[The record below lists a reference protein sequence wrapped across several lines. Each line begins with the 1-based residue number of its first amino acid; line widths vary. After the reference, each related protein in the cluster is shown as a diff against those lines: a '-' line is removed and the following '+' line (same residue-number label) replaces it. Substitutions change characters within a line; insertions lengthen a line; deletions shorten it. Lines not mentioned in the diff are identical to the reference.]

1 MNLTTKRILG
11 VVAAAGL
18 VVGSVV
24 ATSSAQAATKSV
36 TIAFQSPLTG
46 SEAGLGQDELLG
58 AKTALYEYN
67 QTHPAIQVNL
77 QTYDDQADGS
87 IAPGVALKEAQT
99 AAVIGIVGSCC
110 SGASKA
116 SFPAWKAGRV
126 TIISPSATNAT
137 LTDPK
142 SATNGFPYFHRV
154 AATDA
159 FQGPA
164 LARYAVKG
172 ITNPQVYLI
181 DDASTY
187 GAGLKALT
195 LPNLK
200 AQSATTIV
208 GSDTVIA
215 PAADYSATASK
226 VVSAKASVV
235 IYFGYYSD
243 AGKLKKALDLA
254 GYKGVFASG
263 DGTDDNGY
271 ITSAGAA
278 DAEGTLI
285 TSQSVPF
292 ELAAPAAVLAD
303 FTKATGLASAAG
315 HAYVT
320 QAYNAMNA
328 FLQCIKSGA
337 TTRPAIQ
344 GCVATGTF
352 TDVTGAKYSFTRYGD
367 IAQGAPV
374 GAYIVKNGQ
383 IIPVGNA

>member
-1 MNLTTKRILG
+1 MNLTTKRTLG
-11 VVAAAGL
+11 VAAAVALAFGSL
-18 VVGSVV
+18 VAS
-24 ATSSAQAATKSV
+24 TAQAAPKTV

-67 QTHPAIQVNL
+67 QTNPAVKVNL
-77 QTYDDQADGS
+77 LTADDQADAS
-87 IAPGVALKEAQT
+87 VSPGVALGLAQN
-99 AAVIGIVGSCC
+99 AAVIGVVGSCC
-110 SGASKA
+110 SGATKA
-116 SFPAWKAGRV
+116 AFPAYKAGRLTV
-126 TIISPSATNAT
+126 ISPSATNAT

-142 SATNGFPYFHRV
+142 SSVNGFPFFHRV

-164 LARYAVKG
+164 LARYANKG
-172 ITNPQVYLI
+172 VTAPKDYLI

-195 LPNLK
+195 TPALK
-200 AQSATTIV
+200 TAGVSVV

-215 PAADYSATASK
+215 PASDYSATASK
-226 VVSAKASVV
+226 VVSAKANVV

-263 DGTDDNGY
+263 DGTDDLGY
-271 ITSAGAA
+271 VTSAGAPS
-278 DAEGTLI
+278 AEGTLI

-292 ELAAPAAVLAD
+292 ELAAPAAVLKD
-303 FTKATGLASAAG
+303 FTAATGLASPAS

-320 QAYNAMNA
+320 QAYNAMNV
-328 FLQCIKSGA
+328 FLSCVKTGA
-337 TTRPAIQ
+337 TTRAAIQ
-344 GCVATGTF
+344 NCVASGTF
-352 TDVTGAKYSFTRYGD
+352 TDVTGSKFSFTRYGD

-374 GAYIVKNGQ
+374 GAYVVKGGQ
-383 IIPVGNA
+383 IVPVGNA

>member
-1 MNLTTKRILG
+1 MNLTTKRTLG
-11 VVAAAGL
+11 VAAAIALALGT
-18 VVGSVV
+18 VV
-24 ATSSAQAATKSV
+24 ATSAQAAPKSV
-36 TIAFQSPLTG
+36 TIAFESPLTG

-67 QTHPAIQVNL
+67 LTNPAVKVNL
-77 QTYDDQADGS
+77 LTADDQADS
-87 IAPGVALKEAQT
+87 SVSPGVALGLAQN
-99 AAVIGIVGSCC
+99 ASVIGVVGSCC
-110 SGASKA
+110 SGATKA
-116 SFPAWKAGRV
+116 AFPAFKAGRLTV
-126 TIISPSATNAT
+126 VSPSATNAT

-142 SATNGFPYFHRV
+142 SAVNGFPFFHRV

-172 ITNPQVYLI
+172 VTSPKVYLI

-187 GAGLKALT
+187 GAGLKLLT
-195 LPNLK
+195 QPSLK
-200 AQSATTIV
+200 SAGVSVV

-215 PAADYSATASK
+215 PASDYSSTASK
-226 VVSAKASVV
+226 VVASKANVV
-235 IYFGYYSD
+235 VYFGYYSD

-254 GYKGVFASG
+254 GYKGTFASG

-271 ITSAGAA
+271 ITSAGKA

-292 ELAAPAAVLAD
+292 ELAAPAAVQAD

-315 HAYVT
+315 HTYVT
-320 QAYNAMNA
+320 QAYNATNV
-328 FLQCIKSGA
+328 FLSCIKNGA
-337 TTRPAIQ
+337 TTRSAIQ
-344 GCVATGTF
+344 NCVATGSF
-352 TDVTGAKYSFTRYGD
+352 VDVTGAKFSFTRYGD

-374 GAYIVKNGQ
+374 GAYVVKNGE
-383 IIPVGNA
+383 IVPVGNA

>member
-1 MNLTTKRILG
+1 MNLTTKRTLG
-11 VVAAAGL
+11 VAAAIALALGT
-18 VVGSVV
+18 VV
-24 ATSSAQAATKSV
+24 ATSAQAAPKSV
-36 TIAFQSPLTG
+36 TIAFESPLTG

-67 QTHPAIQVNL
+67 LTNPAVKVNL
-77 QTYDDQADGS
+77 LTADDQADS
-87 IAPGVALKEAQT
+87 SVSPGVALGLAQN
-99 AAVIGIVGSCC
+99 ASVIGVVGSCC
-110 SGASKA
+110 SGATKA
-116 SFPAWKAGRV
+116 AFPAFKAGRLTV
-126 TIISPSATNAT
+126 VSPSATNAT

-142 SATNGFPYFHRV
+142 SAVNGFPFFHRV

-172 ITNPQVYLI
+172 VTSPKVYLI

-187 GAGLKALT
+187 GAGLKLLT
-195 LPNLK
+195 QPSLK
-200 AQSATTIV
+200 SAGVSVV

-215 PAADYSATASK
+215 PASDYSSTASK
-226 VVSAKASVV
+226 VVASKANVV
-235 IYFGYYSD
+235 VYFGYYSD

-254 GYKGVFASG
+254 GYKGTFASG

-271 ITSAGAA
+271 ITSAGKA

-292 ELAAPAAVLAD
+292 ELAAPAAVQAD

-320 QAYNAMNA
+320 QAYNATNV
-328 FLQCIKSGA
+328 FLSCIKNGA
-337 TTRPAIQ
+337 TTRSAIQ
-344 GCVATGTF
+344 NCVATGSF
-352 TDVTGAKYSFTRYGD
+352 VDVTGAKFSFTRYGD

-374 GAYIVKNGQ
+374 GAYVVKNGE
-383 IIPVGNA
+383 IVPVGNA

>member
-1 MNLTTKRILG
+1 MNLTTKRTLG
-11 VVAAAGL
+11 VAAAIALALGT
-18 VVGSVV
+18 V
-24 ATSSAQAATKSV
+24 AATSAQAAPKSV
-36 TIAFQSPLTG
+36 TIAFESPLTG

-67 QTHPAIQVNL
+67 LTNPAVKVNL
-77 QTYDDQADGS
+77 LTADDQADS
-87 IAPGVALKEAQT
+87 SVSPGVALGLAQN
-99 AAVIGIVGSCC
+99 ASVIGVVGSCC
-110 SGASKA
+110 SGATKA
-116 SFPAWKAGRV
+116 AFPAFKAGRLTV
-126 TIISPSATNAT
+126 VSPSATNAT

-142 SATNGFPYFHRV
+142 SAVNGFPFFHRV

-172 ITNPQVYLI
+172 VTSPKVYLI

-187 GAGLKALT
+187 GAGLKLLT
-195 LPNLK
+195 QPSLK
-200 AQSATTIV
+200 SAGVSVV

-215 PAADYSATASK
+215 PASDYSSTASK
-226 VVSAKASVV
+226 VVASKANVV
-235 IYFGYYSD
+235 VYFGYYSD

-254 GYKGVFASG
+254 GYKGTFASG

-271 ITSAGAA
+271 ITSAGKA

-292 ELAAPAAVLAD
+292 ELAAPAAVQAD

-320 QAYNAMNA
+320 QAYNATNV
-328 FLQCIKSGA
+328 FLSCIKNGA
-337 TTRPAIQ
+337 TTRSAIQ
-344 GCVATGTF
+344 NCVATGSF
-352 TDVTGAKYSFTRYGD
+352 VDVTGAKFSFTRYGD

-374 GAYIVKNGQ
+374 GAYVVKNGE

>member
-1 MNLTTKRILG
+1 MNLTTKRTLG
-11 VVAAAGL
+11 VVAAIALALGT
-18 VVGSVV
+18 VV
-24 ATSSAQAATKSV
+24 ATSAQAAPKSV
-36 TIAFQSPLTG
+36 TIAFESPLTG

-67 QTHPAIQVNL
+67 LTNPAVKVNL
-77 QTYDDQADGS
+77 LTADDQADS
-87 IAPGVALKEAQT
+87 SVSPGVALGLAQN
-99 AAVIGIVGSCC
+99 ASVIGVVGSCC
-110 SGASKA
+110 SGATKA
-116 SFPAWKAGRV
+116 AFPAFKAGRLTV
-126 TIISPSATNAT
+126 VSPSATNAT

-142 SATNGFPYFHRV
+142 SAVNGFPFFHRV

-172 ITNPQVYLI
+172 VTSPKVYLI

-187 GAGLKALT
+187 GAGLKLLT
-195 LPNLK
+195 QPSLK
-200 AQSATTIV
+200 SAGVSVV

-215 PAADYSATASK
+215 PASDYSSTASK
-226 VVSAKASVV
+226 VVASKANVV
-235 IYFGYYSD
+235 VYFGYYSD

-254 GYKGVFASG
+254 GYKGTFASG

-271 ITSAGAA
+271 ITSAGKA

-292 ELAAPAAVLAD
+292 ELAAPAAVQAD

-315 HAYVT
+315 HTYVT
-320 QAYNAMNA
+320 QAYNATNV
-328 FLQCIKSGA
+328 FLSCIKNGA
-337 TTRPAIQ
+337 TTRSAIQ
-344 GCVATGTF
+344 NCVATGSF
-352 TDVTGAKYSFTRYGD
+352 VDVTGAKFSFTRYGD

-374 GAYIVKNGQ
+374 GAYVVKNGE
-383 IIPVGNA
+383 IVPVGNA

>member
-11 VVAAAGL
+11 VAAAAGL
-18 VVGSVV
+18 VFGSVV
-24 ATSSAQAATKSV
+24 ATSAAQAATKTV
-36 TIAFQSPLTG
+36 TIAFESPLTG

-67 QTHPAIQVNL
+67 QSNPSVKVNL
-77 QTYDDQADGS
+77 LTADDQADPS
-87 IAPGVALKEAQT
+87 IAPGVALGLVQNAS
-99 AAVIGIVGSCC
+99 VIGMVGSCC
-110 SGASKA
+110 SGASK
-116 SFPAWKAGRV
+116 SFFPAIKAGRLTV
-126 TIISPSATNAT
+126 VSPSATNAT

-142 SATNGFPYFHRV
+142 SSTNGFPFFHRV

-164 LARYAVKG
+164 LARYANKG
-172 ITNPQVYLI
+172 VSSPKDFLI

-195 LPNLK
+195 TPSLK
-200 AQSATTIV
+200 SASVSIV
-208 GSDTVIA
+208 GNDTVVA
-215 PAADYSATASK
+215 PANDYSSEASK
-226 VVSAKASVV
+226 VKASGANVV

-278 DAEGTLI
+278 SAEGTLI

-292 ELAAPAAVLAD
+292 ELAASAQEQKD
-303 FTKATGLASAAG
+303 FTAATGLASAAG

-320 QAYNAMNA
+320 QAFNATNV
-328 FLQCIKSGA
+328 FLSCIKQGA
-337 TTRPAIQ
+337 LTRASIQ
-344 GCVATGTF
+344 NCVATGSF
-352 TDVTGAKYSFTRYGD
+352 TDATGAKFSFTRYGD

-374 GAYIVKNGQ
+374 GAYVIKGGQ
-383 IIPVGNA
+383 IVPVGNA

>member
-1 MNLTTKRILG
+1 MNLTTKRTLG
-11 VVAAAGL
+11 VAAAIALALGT
-18 VVGSVV
+18 VV
-24 ATSSAQAATKSV
+24 ATSAQAAPKSV
-36 TIAFQSPLTG
+36 TIAFESPLTG

-67 QTHPAIQVNL
+67 LTNPAVKVNL
-77 QTYDDQADGS
+77 LTADDQADS
-87 IAPGVALKEAQT
+87 SVSPGVALGLAQN
-99 AAVIGIVGSCC
+99 ASVIGVVGSCC
-110 SGASKA
+110 SGATKA
-116 SFPAWKAGRV
+116 AFPAFKAGRLTV
-126 TIISPSATNAT
+126 VSPSATNAT

-142 SATNGFPYFHRV
+142 SAVNGFPFFHRV

-172 ITNPQVYLI
+172 VTSPKVYLI

-187 GAGLKALT
+187 GAGLKLLT
-195 LPNLK
+195 QPSLK
-200 AQSATTIV
+200 SAGVSVV

-215 PAADYSATASK
+215 PASDYSSTASK
-226 VVSAKASVV
+226 VVASKANVV
-235 IYFGYYSD
+235 VYFGYYSD

-254 GYKGVFASG
+254 GYKGTFASG

-271 ITSAGAA
+271 ITSAGKA

-292 ELAAPAAVLAD
+292 ELAAPAAVQAD

-320 QAYNAMNA
+320 QAYNATNV
-328 FLQCIKSGA
+328 FLSCIKNGA
-337 TTRPAIQ
+337 TTRSAIQ
-344 GCVATGTF
+344 NCVATGSF
-352 TDVTGAKYSFTRYGD
+352 VDVTGAKFSFTRYGD

-374 GAYIVKNGQ
+374 GAYVVKNGE

>member
-1 MNLTTKRILG
+1 MNLTTKRTLG
-11 VVAAAGL
+11 VAAAIALALGT
-18 VVGSVV
+18 VV
-24 ATSSAQAATKSV
+24 ATSAQAAPKSV
-36 TIAFQSPLTG
+36 TIAFESPLTG

-67 QTHPAIQVNL
+67 LTNPAVKVNL
-77 QTYDDQADGS
+77 LTADDQADS
-87 IAPGVALKEAQT
+87 SVSPGVALGLAQN
-99 AAVIGIVGSCC
+99 ASVIGVVGSCC
-110 SGASKA
+110 SGATKA
-116 SFPAWKAGRV
+116 AFPAFKAGRLTV
-126 TIISPSATNAT
+126 VSPSATNAT

-142 SATNGFPYFHRV
+142 SAVNGFPFFHRV

-172 ITNPQVYLI
+172 VTSPKVYLI

-187 GAGLKALT
+187 GAGLKLLT
-195 LPNLK
+195 QPSLK
-200 AQSATTIV
+200 SAGVSVV

-215 PAADYSATASK
+215 PASDYSSTASK
-226 VVSAKASVV
+226 VVASKANVV
-235 IYFGYYSD
+235 VYFGYYSD

-254 GYKGVFASG
+254 GYKGTFASG

-271 ITSAGAA
+271 ITSAGKA

-292 ELAAPAAVLAD
+292 ELAAPAAVQAD

-315 HAYVT
+315 HVYVT
-320 QAYNAMNA
+320 QAYNATNV
-328 FLQCIKSGA
+328 FLSCIKNGA
-337 TTRPAIQ
+337 TTRSAIQ
-344 GCVATGTF
+344 NCVATGSF
-352 TDVTGAKYSFTRYGD
+352 VDVTGAKFSFTRYGD

-374 GAYIVKNGQ
+374 GAYVVKNGE
-383 IIPVGNA
+383 IVPVGNA